1 MSIDVSVCIANWN
14 CRDLLRDCLRS
25 LLRQPQGVRLEVIVV
40 DNASS
45 DGAGKMVEA
54 EFPEVVLVRNPD
66 NRGFAR
72 ASNQAA
78 DVSRGEYLFFL
89 NNDTVVSP
97 LALSGLL
104 DYARQH
110 PDAGML
116 GPRLRDTDGAFQ
128 ISYRRRP
135 TVTAL
140 LHRTVILRW
149 TGAFAD
155 TYRRYRRGGYDP
167 HHRGQ
172 VDLLMGAAVFISR
185 DVFFDCGRWD
195 EDFAFGGEDLELAA
209 RIGERYAV
217 HFLPD
222 VEITHHGRVSSRLN
236 VGFSTESVAIG
247 YVQFLRKT
255 GTSKTGLILYK
266 LAVTLDTP
274 VQLVATS
281 GQYLARRLA
290 GRREK
295 ARKSLLAVRGLIHF
309 LRHSLPK
316 FWRA

>member
-1 MSIDVSVCIANWN
+1 MEVFRRVPG
-14 CRDLLRDCLRS
+14 LRYLENEQNLGFLRS
-25 LLRQPQGVRLEVIVV
+25 C
-40 DNASS
+40 NHA
-45 DGAGKMVEA
+45 AGEA
-54 EFPEVVLVRNPD
+54 
-66 NRGFAR
+66 
-72 ASNQAA
+72 
-78 DVSRGEYLFFL
+78 RGEYLFFL

-97 LALSGLL
+97 LALRGLL

-167 HHRGQ
+167 HHRGR
-172 VDLLMGAAVFISR
+172 VDLLMGAAVFVSR
-185 DVFFDCGRWD
+185 EVFFDCGRWD

-209 RIGERYAV
+209 RIGERHAV

-255 GTSKTGLILYK
+255 GTSHTALMLYK

-274 VQLVATS
+274 VQLLATG

-295 ARKSLLAVRGLIHF
+295 ARKSLLAVRGLSHF